1 MLVIPMSANIRLALF
16 FLPFAV
22 LVAAL
27 GYWNI
32 NSSSESELPTL
43 ATQENTIDFFAQGTH
58 TLQFTDVGTLH
69 YELTSPRIEHTQSDD
84 ITQLFQPDLLLFR
97 GTELPWHITSERSE
111 VSPDGEEVE
120 LIKNVRI
127 ERTDDQGR
135 PTILTTEQLIYV
147 PATEYAHTKLA
158 VKIEAANGVTT
169 GVGMQ
174 TYLNESKMHLL
185 SNVRG
190 RHEVR

>member
-1 MLVIPMSANIRLALF
+1 MPANIRFILF
-16 FLPFAV
+16 FLPIAL
-22 LVAAL
+22 LVGAL

-32 NSSSESELPTL
+32 NSSTSTDQQESMQT
-43 ATQENTIDFFAQGTH
+43 TKTIDFFVEGTQ
-58 TLQFTDVGTLH
+58 TLQFTDAGTVQ
-69 YELTSPRIEHTQSDD
+69 YELSSPRIEHTQDDD
-84 ITQLFQPDLLLFR
+84 ITLLSQPELLLFR
-97 GTELPWHITSERSE
+97 GAELPWHISSERSE
-111 VSPDGEEVE
+111 VSPEGKEVE
-120 LIKNVRI
+120 LFENVRI
-127 ERTDDQGR
+127 ARTDEQGR
-135 PTILTTEQLIYV
+135 PTILTTEQLTYV
-147 PATEYAHTKLA
+147 PETEYAHTKLA

>member
-1 MLVIPMSANIRLALF
+1 MSANLRFFLF
-16 FLPFAV
+16 FLPIAL

-32 NSSSESELPTL
+32 NSSTPSDQHNSIQTKK
-43 ATQENTIDFFAQGTH
+43 TIDFFAQDTQ
-58 TLQFTDVGTLH
+58 TLQFTDAGTVQ
-69 YELTSPRIEHTQSDD
+69 YELNTPRIEHSQDDD
-84 ITQLFQPDLLLFR
+84 ITLLLQPDLLLFR
-97 GTELPWHITSERSE
+97 GTELPWHISSKRSE
-111 VSPDGEEVE
+111 VSAEGKEVE
-120 LIKNVRI
+120 LIENVRI
-127 ERTDDQGR
+127 ERTDEQGR
-135 PTILTTEQLIYV
+135 PTILTTEQLTYV

-158 VKIEAANGVTT
+158 VKIEAANGITT

-174 TYLNESKMHLL
+174 TYLNESKMRLL

>member
-1 MLVIPMSANIRLALF
+1 MSANMRLALF

-22 LVAAL
+22 LVAGL

-32 NSSSESELPTL
+32 NNSSEIGPSSLTVDD
-43 ATQENTIDFFAQGTH
+43 NSIDFFAQNTQ
-58 TLQFTDVGTLH
+58 TIQFTDSGAIQ
-69 YELTSPRIEHTQSDD
+69 YELSSPRIEHTQHDD
-84 ITQLFQPDLLLFR
+84 ITLLLQPDLLLFR
-97 GTELPWHITSERSE
+97 GTDLPWHITSERSE
-111 VSPDGEEVE
+111 VSPEGKEVE

-127 ERTDDQGR
+127 ERTDEQGR
-135 PTILTTEQLIYV
+135 PTILTTEQLTYV
-147 PATEYAHTKLA
+147 PETEYAHTQLA
-158 VKIEAANGVTT
+158 VKIEAANGITT

-190 RHEVR
+190 RHDVR

>member
-1 MLVIPMSANIRLALF
+1 MPANVRLIFYL
-16 FLPFAV
+16 LPVAV

-32 NSSSESELPTL
+32 NSGSSGITTAQSKDD
-43 ATQENTIDFFAQGTH
+43 NSIDFFAQNTQ
-58 TLQFTDVGTLH
+58 TLQFTETGSIY
-69 YELTSPRIEHTQSDD
+69 YELNSPRIEHTQQDD
-84 ITQLFQPDLLLFR
+84 ITLLLQPDLLLFR
-97 GTELPWHITSERSE
+97 GTDLPWKISSERSK
-111 VSPDGEEVE
+111 VSPEGEEVE
-120 LIKNVRI
+120 LIENVRI
-127 ERTDDQGR
+127 ERTDEHGR
-135 PTILTTEQLIYV
+135 PTILTTEQLTYV
-147 PATEYAHTKLA
+147 PATEYAHTQLP
-158 VKIEAANGVTT
+158 VKIEAANGITT

>member
-1 MLVIPMSANIRLALF
+1 MSANLRLVLF
-16 FLPFAV
+16 FVPFAL

-32 NSSSESELPTL
+32 DSSTPDNQHSN
-43 ATQENTIDFFAQGTH
+43 AQAKKTIDFFAQGTQ
-58 TLQFTDVGTLH
+58 TLQFTDEGTVQ
-69 YELTSPRIEHTQSDD
+69 YELSSPHLEHTQDDD
-84 ITQLFQPDLLLFR
+84 ITVLLQPDLLLFR
-97 GTELPWHITSERSE
+97 GTDLPWHISSERSE
-111 VSPDGEEVE
+111 VSPEGKEVE
-120 LIKNVRI
+120 LLKNVRI
-127 ERTDDQGR
+127 ERIDEQGR
-135 PTILTTEQLIYV
+135 PTILTTEQLTYV
-147 PATEYAHTKLA
+147 PETEYAHTKLA

>member
-1 MLVIPMSANIRLALF
+1 MSANLRLTLF
-16 FLPFAV
+16 FLPFAL

-32 NSSSESELPTL
+32 NNPTEIQPLTL
-43 ATQENTIDFFAQGTH
+43 ATDDNSIDFFAENTH
-58 TLQFTDVGTLH
+58 TLQFTETGSIH
-69 YELTSPRIEHTQSDD
+69 YELTSPRIEHTQHDD
-84 ITQLFQPDLLLFR
+84 ITVLLHPDLLLFR
-97 GTELPWHITSERSE
+97 GTELPWHISSERSE
-111 VSPDGEEVE
+111 VSPEGAEVE

-127 ERTDDQGR
+127 ERTDEQGR
-135 PTILTTEQLIYV
+135 PTILTTEQLTYV
-147 PATEYAHTKLA
+147 TDTEYAHTKLP
-158 VKIEAANGVTT
+158 VKIETANGITT

>member
-1 MLVIPMSANIRLALF
+1 MSTNLRFVLF
-16 FLPFAV
+16 FLPFAL

-32 NSSSESELPTL
+32 NSSTPTDRPSN
-43 ATQENTIDFFAQGTH
+43 TQAKKTIDFFAQGTQ
-58 TLQFTDVGTLH
+58 TLQFTDAGTVQ
-69 YELTSPRIEHTQSDD
+69 YEMNSPRIEHTQDDD
-84 ITQLFQPDLLLFR
+84 ITLLLQPDLLLFR
-97 GTELPWHITSERSE
+97 GTDLPWHISSERSQ
-111 VSPDGEEVE
+111 VSPEGKEVE

-127 ERTDDQGR
+127 ERTDEQGR
-135 PTILTTEQLIYV
+135 PTILTTEQLTYV
-147 PATEYAHTKLA
+147 PETEYAHTQLA
-158 VKIEAANGVTT
+158 VKIEAANGITT

-174 TYLNESKMHLL
+174 TYLNESKMRLL

>member
-1 MLVIPMSANIRLALF
+1 MSANLRFALF
-16 FLPFAV
+16 FLPFAL

-32 NSSSESELPTL
+32 NSSTPTDQISSMQ
-43 ATQENTIDFFAQGTH
+43 AKKTIDFFAQGTQ
-58 TLQFTDVGTLH
+58 TLQFTDAGTVQ
-69 YELTSPRIEHTQSDD
+69 YEMNSPRIEHTQDDD
-84 ITQLFQPDLLLFR
+84 ITLLLQPDLLLFR
-97 GTELPWHITSERSE
+97 GTDLPWHISSERSQ
-111 VSPDGEEVE
+111 VSPEGKEVE

-127 ERTDDQGR
+127 ERTDEQGR
-135 PTILTTEQLIYV
+135 PTILTTEQLTYV
-147 PATEYAHTKLA
+147 PETEYAHTQLA
-158 VKIEAANGVTT
+158 VKIEAANGITT

-174 TYLNESKMHLL
+174 TYLNESKMRLL

>member
-1 MLVIPMSANIRLALF
+1 MSAKLRLVLF
-16 FLPFAV
+16 FLPFAL

-32 NSSSESELPTL
+32 NNPSEIEPSALLTED
-43 ATQENTIDFFAQGTH
+43 NSIDFFAQDTH
-58 TLQFTDVGTLH
+58 TMQFTEAGALN
-69 YELTSPRIEHTQSDD
+69 YELTSPRIEHTQHDD
-84 ITQLFQPDLLLFR
+84 ITVLLKPDLLLFR
-97 GTELPWHITSERSE
+97 GTELPWHISSERSE
-111 VSPDGEEVE
+111 VSPEGAEVE

-127 ERTDDQGR
+127 ERTDEHGR
-135 PTILTTEQLIYV
+135 PTILTTEQLTYV
-147 PATEYAHTKLA
+147 PDTEYAHTKLA
-158 VKIEAANGVTT
+158 VQIEAANGITT

>member
-1 MLVIPMSANIRLALF
+1 MVVSMSANLRLVLF
-16 FLPFAV
+16 FVPFAL

-32 NSSSESELPTL
+32 DSSTPDNQHSN
-43 ATQENTIDFFAQGTH
+43 TQAKKTIDFFAQGTQ
-58 TLQFTDVGTLH
+58 TLQFTDEGTIQ
-69 YELTSPRIEHTQSDD
+69 YELSSPHLEHTQDDD
-84 ITQLFQPDLLLFR
+84 ITVLLQPDLLLFR
-97 GTELPWHITSERSE
+97 GTDLPWHISSERSE
-111 VSPDGEEVE
+111 VSPEGKEVE
-120 LIKNVRI
+120 LLKNVRI
-127 ERTDDQGR
+127 ERIDEQGR
-135 PTILTTEQLIYV
+135 PTILTTEQLTYV
-147 PATEYAHTKLA
+147 PETEYAHTKLA

>member
-1 MLVIPMSANIRLALF
+1 MSANLRLVLV
-16 FLPFAV
+16 FLPIAI

-32 NSSSESELPTL
+32 NNPSLDEPETKT
-43 ATQENTIDFFAQGTH
+43 ADEKIIDFFAKGTH
-58 TLQFTDVGTLH
+58 TLQFTDAGKIH
-69 YELTSPRIEHTQSDD
+69 YELDSPYIEHAQNDD
-84 ITQLFQPDLLLFR
+84 ITVLSLPILLLFR
-97 GTELPWHITSERSE
+97 GTDLPWRITSERSE
-111 VSPDGEEVE
+111 VSPEGKEVE

-127 ERTDDQGR
+127 ERTDDKAR
-135 PTILTTEQLIYV
+135 PTILTTEQLTYV
-147 PATEYAHTKLA
+147 PETDYAHTKLA
-158 VKIEAANGVTT
+158 VKIEAANGITT

>member
-1 MLVIPMSANIRLALF
+1 MSANLRFILF
-16 FLPFAV
+16 FLPVAL

-32 NSSSESELPTL
+32 NSSSPGDQQSSMQTKK
-43 ATQENTIDFFAQGTH
+43 TIDFFAQGTQ
-58 TLQFTDVGTLH
+58 TLQFTDEGTVQ
-69 YELTSPRIEHTQSDD
+69 YELNSPRIEHTQDDD
-84 ITQLFQPDLLLFR
+84 ITLLLQPDLLLFR
-97 GTELPWHITSERSE
+97 GTELPWHISSERSQ
-111 VSPDGEEVE
+111 VSPEGKEVE

-127 ERTDDQGR
+127 ERTDEQGR
-135 PTILTTEQLIYV
+135 PTILTTEQLTYV
-147 PATEYAHTKLA
+147 PETEYAHTQLA
-158 VKIEAANGVTT
+158 VKIEAANGITT

-174 TYLNESKMHLL
+174 TYLNESKMRLL

>member
-1 MLVIPMSANIRLALF
+1 MSANLRLILF

-32 NSSSESELPTL
+32 NNPSEIDSPTL
-43 ATQENTIDFFAQGTH
+43 TADDNSIDFFAQDTR
-58 TLQFTDVGTLH
+58 TLQFTETGTLH
-69 YELTSPRIEHTQSDD
+69 YELNSPRIEHTQNDD
-84 ITQLFQPDLLLFR
+84 ITVLLQPELLLFR
-97 GTELPWHITSERSE
+97 GSELPWQITSERSE
-111 VSPDGEEVE
+111 VSPEGKEVE

-127 ERTDDQGR
+127 ERTDDKGR
-135 PTILTTEQLIYV
+135 PTILTTEQLTYV
-147 PATEYAHTKLA
+147 PETEYAHTKLA
-158 VKIEAANGVTT
+158 VKIEAANSVTT

-190 RHEVR
+190 RHDVR

>member
-1 MLVIPMSANIRLALF
+1 MSANMRLALF

-32 NSSSESELPTL
+32 NTSSEIE
-43 ATQENTIDFFAQGTH
+43 ATALTVDDNSIDFFAVNTQTI
-58 TLQFTDVGTLH
+58 QFTDNGTIH
-69 YELTSPRIEHTQSDD
+69 YELSSPRIEHTQHDD
-84 ITQLFQPDLLLFR
+84 ITLLLQPDLLLFR

-111 VSPDGEEVE
+111 VSPEGKEVE

-127 ERTDDQGR
+127 ERTDEKGR
-135 PTILTTEQLIYV
+135 PTILTTEQLTYV
-147 PATEYAHTKLA
+147 PDTEYAHTQLA
-158 VKIEAANGVTT
+158 VKIEAANGITT

-190 RHEVR
+190 QHDVR